1 MTEGIF
7 HTQTEYSII
16 QFIALEITT
25 HRIKPV
31 MNIKNPFIEMRD
43 SAPLDFEN
51 NLSYN
56 PIEDILRQAV
66 LARGLEILCSPKV
79 QDNFLKK
86 LGY

>member
-1 MTEGIF
+1 MGIF
-7 HTQTEYSII
+7 HTQIQYSII
-16 QFIALEITT
+16 WFITLEMVT

-31 MNIKNPFIEMRD
+31 MNIKNPFMKMRD

-56 PIEDILRQAV
+56 QIEDILRQAV

-79 QDNFLKK
+79 QDNPLKK
-86 LGY
+86 MCY

>member
-1 MTEGIF
+1 MTDGIF
-7 HTQTEYSII
+7 HTQTQYSII

-25 HRIKPV
+25 HRIKPI

-56 PIEDILRQAV
+56 PIEDIFRQAV

-79 QDNFLKK
+79 QDNFLKN
-86 LGY
+86 

>member
-1 MTEGIF
+1 MGIF
-7 HTQTEYSII
+7 HTQTQYSII

-25 HRIKPV
+25 HRIKPI
-31 MNIKNPFIEMRD
+31 MNIKNPFMEMRD
-43 SAPLDFEN
+43 SATLDFEN

-56 PIEDILRQAV
+56 PIEDIFRQAV

-79 QDNFLKK
+79 QDNPLKK